1 MGLQQDDSRTSILLS
16 NFLASFI
23 RPGDELLFPLDLE
36 AGGAN
41 TGIYIRHNPEERRED
56 VFQTGIG
63 YVSHARKDKR
73 DNLFVS
79 GEVSGSPLGISA
91 INVRCETLRD
101 YFYVG
106 NRRRAWDRQPSLLR
120 VPGDLQERDKR
131 RDSTQSAQC
140 CGTTRLPGAISCTA
154 IIRGL
159 GSES

>member
-73 DNLFVS
+73 DTLFVS
-79 GEVSGSPLGISA
+79 GEVSGSALGISA

-106 NRRRAWDRQPSLLR
+106 NRRRAWDRQPSFYEFLAIYR
-120 VPGDLQERDKR
+120 NVTKDGIRHNQRNVAERLGFLGL
-131 RDSTQSAQC
+131 SHA
-140 CGTTRLPGAISCTA
+140 RL
-154 IIRGL
+154 
-159 GSES
+159 